1 MGGSDGYWSMR
12 ERSCAATTMMNRT
25 HVGFSMRPRSRQRTL
40 VGLIRA
46 LAGVGGL
53 CLLFCVSGLAVEL
66 PHSTDSGGSLTDPS
80 HWRRWLPER
89 SDAGDVSLPVSA
101 ALPPLTMATT
111 DPIRQRFTDQALV
124 QKWAT
129 GPASL
134 PWNHLAL
141 ELIVKYQQNPLRAAR
156 VLAHLHA
163 AAHDAIVGLAATS
176 SEEAAQ
182 AVAVH
187 AAAAGVLA
195 HFYPRESPGRLEAI
209 GIGAMLAVAGNAQ
222 MSPQTLDFARA
233 SGRHAATVAIRRALD
248 DGGDATW
255 NPADR
260 PPPAPHIWR
269 AAPPLNLANPSE
281 PLAGKWRTWALADGR
296 EIQPPPP
303 PLFGSERYWEEAREV
318 LRVAR
323 RLSVE
328 QKRIADEWNLD
339 KGSVTP
345 PGVWNRKAT
354 EWVAQR
360 ALGTAETAR
369 VFTALNV
376 AMADALVACWQ
387 AKFEYWSVRPVNVI
401 REKLDPDFLPW
412 LFTPPFPSYVSG
424 HAAVSGAAAEV
435 LAAFFPEQAGELR
448 TASDEAAMSRLYGGI
463 HFRSDNEEG
472 LRLGRR
478 VGRRVLERS
487 LGRDRLRAGGEPAR
501 PAVQ

>member
-1 MGGSDGYWSMR
+1 M
-12 ERSCAATTMMNRT
+12 C
-25 HVGFSMRPRSRQRTL
+25 L
-40 VGLIRA
+40 LRA

-53 CLLFCVSGLAVEL
+53 CLLFSVAGLAVEL
-66 PHSTDSGGSLTDPS
+66 PRGADSGGPLTDPS
-80 HWRRWLPER
+80 HWRRWLPE
-89 SDAGDVSLPVSA
+89 SADAGDVSLPVIA
-101 ALPPLTMATT
+101 PLPPLTMAAG
-111 DPIRQRFTDQALV
+111 DPIRQRFMDQAFV
-124 QKWAT
+124 QKWAS

-134 PWNHLAL
+134 PWNRLAL

-209 GIGAMLAVAGNAQ
+209 GIGALLAVAASAP
-222 MSPQTLDFARA
+222 MLPQTLDFARA
-233 SGRHAATVAIRRALD
+233 AGRRAASEAIRRALD

-260 PPPAPHIWR
+260 PPPAPHLWR
-269 AAPPLNLANPSE
+269 AAPPLNLANPGE

-296 EIQPPPP
+296 EMQPPPP
-303 PLFGSERYWEEAREV
+303 PPFGGERYWEEAREV

-328 QKRIADEWNLD
+328 QKRVADEWNLD

-345 PGVWNRKAT
+345 AGVWNRKAM

-369 VFTALNV
+369 VLAALNV

-387 AKFEYWSVRPVNVI
+387 ANSVGEVADLSEHFAATRAHGDDHGTGDCRWHYDAGFARLQP
-401 REKLDPDFLPW
+401 EKQPAVDCLVAEGLVAAGADGRCPADA
-412 LFTPPFPSYVSG
+412 LFTRIEG
-424 HAAVSGAAAEV
+424 QTTDHAGRPRVDQEAVVA
-435 LAAFFPEQAGELR
+435 
-448 TASDEAAMSRLYGGI
+448 
-463 HFRSDNEEG
+463 
-472 LRLGRR
+472 GRR
-478 VGRRVLERS
+478 WRRWQP
-487 LGRDRLRAGGEPAR
+487 LRAQAR
-501 PAVQ
+501 DAHADQREAITYT